1 MKLTVKKL
9 KQLIKEELDTMGNPF
24 DDGSSPYD
32 PQHQG
37 EPDQLDK
44 FRDAGCG
51 EIRQQEY
58 LDAMAQAYLEMSK
71 DPKGSLDAEKMK
83 AKLQPILDKYPLCH
97 KQAGPTNWHDT
108 QTEGE

>member
-58 LDAMAQAYLEMSK
+58 LDALKQAYLEMSK
-71 DPKGSLDAEKMK
+71 DPKGFLDAEKMK
-83 AKLQPILDKYPLCH
+83 ARLQLVLDEYPDCH
-97 KQAGPTNWHDT
+97 EQSGPTIMHNKQT
-108 QTEGE
+108 QGE